1 MKFFLTLIFL
11 FFFHNC
17 SFDDKSGIWENKNKV
32 SDKNKLF
39 KDFESLS
46 TKDSIFNKEI
56 LFKKNSQLKLEN
68 PIFNLDWKD
77 IYYDETNN
85 LKNFS
90 FKGVNQVLYKSKKV
104 TKSSANEFMLYENE
118 NIILTDQKGTI
129 TVFSSNNKK
138 IVNKFNFYKN
148 RFKKIK
154 KYLNIIVD
162 KNIIYVSDN
171 LGYLYAYNYKKSKI
185 IWAKNYKTPFRS
197 NLKLSKDQLI
207 LANQNN
213 GLLFINRSNGEIIK
227 LIPTEETKIQ
237 NKFKN
242 NLSINKDTVLF
253 LNTYGSLYSIN
264 LKDMRINWF
273 LNLNQTFD
281 LNPSNLFF
289 GSQLVSF
296 DDKISVSSNNFT
308 YIIDSNTGSILYKIN
323 FSSKIRP
330 LMIKNHLIAIT
341 KNNFLIIVDTK
352 SNNVIYSTDISKKIL
367 KYLKLKKTKINSQS
381 IFIANNYIYIVL
393 ENSQLIKLNLRGNLE
408 KIVKLPNTINS
419 QPLFVNDLMIYLNK
433 SGRLVFL
440 Y

>member
-1 MKFFLTLIFL
+1 M
-11 FFFHNC
+11 
-17 SFDDKSGIWENKNKV
+17 
-32 SDKNKLF
+32 F
-39 KDFESLS
+39 KDFEALS

-56 LFKKNSQLKLEN
+56 LLKKDSQLKLEN
-68 PIFNLDWKD
+68 PISNLDWKD

-90 FKGVNQVLYKSKKV
+90 FKGVNQLLYKSNKI

-129 TVFSSNNKK
+129 IVYSTNNKK

-197 NLKLSKDQLI
+197 NLKLVKDQLI

-237 NKFKN
+237 NKFRN
-242 NLSINKDTVLF
+242 NLSINKDAVLF

-264 LKDMRINWF
+264 LKNMRINWF

-289 GSQLVSF
+289 GSQLTSL

-323 FSSKIRP
+323 FPLKIRP
-330 LMIKNHLIAIT
+330 LMIKNHLIAIS
-341 KNNFLIIVDTK
+341 KNNFLIIVD
-352 SNNVIYSTDISKKIL
+352 SRGNNVIYSTDISKKIQ
-367 KYLKLKKTKINSQS
+367 KYLKLKKKQKLSQ
-381 IFIANNYIYIVL
+381 
-393 ENSQLIKLNLRGNLE
+393 K
-408 KIVKLPNTINS
+408 
-419 QPLFVNDLMIYLNK
+419 
-433 SGRLVFL
+433 VFL
-440 Y
+440 